1 MRQLFLVIDVGF
13 QNEDG
18 NTSHQKALFIHWSC
32 WPPLQGGVG
41 RFFWKIFWTT
51 YPITIILLV
60 LERGSMNGC
69 SEYLHSYH
77 WAYEKFSTTIWKKS
91 CDHFMCKIWLV
102 LVSKY
107 SIFFTAFFQKIFLFP
122 PKIAS
127 TLIFSY
133 QKSLFTIETHPRDI
147 VWCLPSVSRTCRWF

>member
-1 MRQLFLVIDVGF
+1 MCTTSCEITPLRLS
-13 QNEDG
+13 
-18 NTSHQKALFIHWSC
+18 NTRRAKKRYLFIEAAA
-32 WPPLQGGVG
+32 PPPCREGGSI
-41 RFFWKIFWTT
+41 FLEIFWTT

-77 WAYEKFSTTIWKKS
+77 WAYEKFSRTIWKKS

-127 TLIFSY
+127 TLIFSHK
-133 QKSLFTIETHPRDI
+133 KSLFTSERHPRDM
-147 VWCLPSVSRTCRWF
+147 VWCLPSVLRTCGCF